1 MSWGSNMYEEYR
13 NRCKIMQ
20 KTYKNNLELY
30 NKYKIIEEMLEIPN
44 CFLNMPISTAISIFV
59 DLGYTKEDARME
71 YIKVTELKNIV

>member
-30 NKYKIIEEMLEIPN
+30 NKYKIIEEMYQYL
-44 CFLNMPISTAISIFV
+44 
-59 DLGYTKEDARME
+59 DRMLQ
-71 YIKVTELKNIV
+71 YKGVGL